1 MLEFSLENLS
11 EKIHYGKTKDYFQE
25 VLSSYHNGNYRS
37 AVVMLWS
44 VAVCDIVYK
53 LQYLVDLYQDE
64 KAEKI
69 LDCIKKSQKDNPK
82 SPSWEFELIQHTHE
96 DTNLLDHSEYANLV
110 YLQQQRHLSAHP
122 ILDSDRQLHT
132 PNKETVRALIRNT
145 LEDLLIKPP
154 FYTKKIIDEL
164 LEDIAEAAPALNTP
178 QKVKRYLESRYL
190 SKFKPEVELSIY
202 RSLWK
207 FVFKL
212 DDEKCRKNI
221 VINFHTLEV
230 IGNRKPESIL
240 NQIKGEKDYYSNVSS
255 SQLPLDY
262 LVLYLSKNPK
272 IYDLLNEDAKLKIQ
286 HNVKTTNKSKICGW
300 FVKKNL
306 EKHYEDIL
314 SLIENDINFNF
325 TKVELKVLREIAD
338 TEEWQ
343 HLFCRILSSY
353 YCASTWYHVADS
365 RFQEAISP
373 YLEFFDKEAIVF
385 LMERIEQ
392 NDQVYGRRKAKE
404 EHKEIKKKLF
414 QLHGQE
420 FDLNPYPYFQR
431 TVMADEC

>member
-53 LQYLVDLYQDE
+53 LQYLVDLYQD
-64 KAEKI
+64 KVAKKI
-69 LDCIKKSQKDNPK
+69 LDELTKLQKKDPK
-82 SPSWEFELIQHTHE
+82 SSSWEVKLIEDTHE
-96 DTNLLDHSEYANLV
+96 HTKLLDHSEYANLV

-164 LEDIAEAAPALNTP
+164 LVNIAEAAPALNTR
-178 QKVKRYLESRYL
+178 QKVKKYLESRYL
-190 SKFKPEVELSIY
+190 SRLKPEVELSIY

-212 DDEKCRKNI
+212 EDEDCRKNRS
-221 VINFHTLEV
+221 INLQTLEV
-230 IGNRKPESIL
+230 IGNRNAGSIL
-240 NQIKGEKDYYSNVSS
+240 NLIIGDKDYYSNVSS
-255 SQLPLDY
+255 SPIPLDH
-262 LVLYLSKNPK
+262 LVYYLSKNPQF
-272 IYDLLNEDAKLKIQ
+272 YDLLNIDAKLKIQ
-286 HNVKTTNKSKICGW
+286 HNVKTTNRSKICGW
-300 FVKKNL
+300 FVKENL
-306 EKHYEDIL
+306 EEHYEDIL
-314 SLIENDINFNF
+314 SLIKNDINFNF
-325 TKVELKVLREIAD
+325 RKVELKFLLETPD

-353 YCASTWYHVADS
+353 YCASRTYDEANS

-373 YLEFFDKEAIVF
+373 YLKVFDKEAIVF
-385 LMERIEQ
+385 LIERIEQ

-404 EHKEIKKKLF
+404 EHQEIKKKLF

-420 FDLNPYPYFQR
+420 FDLKLYPNFQKN
-431 TVMADEC
+431 VMEDEC